1 MGSYNVT
8 INEAYFANLAA
19 QYNKNFSSVDSALSY
34 AKKTN
39 AVSSSPFDFYTVLE
53 KAIKSKRDGLAYD
66 ITCISSVFAD
76 ADNKLKKRAED
87 IIGKDLIERV
97 AGGGT
102 VVIEYHDMKPIYDTP
117 RQLDKTTYGYTVDE
131 NGNRVYDHP
140 LEQEKYLHR
149 NQGEAYPKEFRG
161 TCGLCASLNILR
173 MAGVNYTEKDVVD
186 YAKANGLCSKGSSD
200 SGHNGGTKTWQIESI
215 LEHYGLPSSKVPVPL
230 EHGHATQSSINN
242 LASSVEQGKGV
253 IISVRAYDLCPN
265 AYKPGGKHAIVVTSV
280 VKDSNG
286 NIKGFYVCDSNAA
299 KRDDI
304 PNYYTAEQIRNAL
317 TGDEMVVTDSAIR

>member
-39 AVSSSPFDFYTVLE
+39 AVSSSPIDFYTVLE
-53 KAIKSKRDGLAYD
+53 KAIKSRRDGLAYD

-76 ADNKLKKRAED
+76 ADDKLKKRAED

-149 NQGEAYPKEFRG
+149 NQGEAYDKFQG
-161 TCGLCASLNILR
+161 TCGLCSVANVLR
-173 MAGVNYTEKDVVD
+173 MAGVQYSEKDIVD
-186 YAKANGLCSKGSSD
+186 YAKNHNLCNQG
-200 SGHNGGTKTWQIESI
+200 GEPGYNGGTSAAEREKI
-215 LEHYGLPSSKVPVPL
+215 LEAFGIPSTCVSP
-230 EHGHATQSSINN
+230 SISV

-253 IISVRAYDLCPN
+253 IISVDPGKLAPEVYDSG
-265 AYKPGGKHAIVVTSV
+265 YHAITVTSV
-280 VKDSNG
+280 VRDSNG
-286 NIKGFYVCDSNAA
+286 NIKGFYVCDSNSDVNDRCR
-299 KRDDI
+299 KYCS
-304 PNYYTAEQIRNAL
+304 NYYSAEQIKNAF
-317 TGDEMVVTDSAIR
+317 TGNDMVVTDSAIR